1 MALSGSI
8 NLTYTAEQ
16 IIEYALRKINSLALG
31 QSVSAELAD
40 AALME
45 LEVLLKE
52 WMKHPGI
59 WRRKE
64 GYVSLVNATA
74 SYSLSPRPYRVFAVR
89 YRNTSSLDRPLNELT
104 KDEYYELPDK
114 ASAGV
119 PTSWFFDPQQST
131 SDLYVWPV
139 QATVT
144 TETFRVSYQRVLD
157 DVDALTNNIDITQE
171 HFSTVAY
178 NLAARLADN
187 QGKNGPHI
195 DRVVGRAQAL
205 FQEMLDADRPEVI
218 RFVPD
223 RRYRYG

>member
-8 NLTYTAEQ
+8 NLSYTAEQ
-16 IIEYALRKINSLALG
+16 FIEFALRKINSLALG
-31 QSVSAELAD
+31 NSPSAEEAD

-45 LEVLLKE
+45 LEVMLKE
-52 WMKHPGI
+52 WQKYPGI

-64 GYVSLVNATA
+64 GYVSLVDATA
-74 SYSLSPRPYRVFAVR
+74 SYTLTPRPYRIFAVR
-89 YRNTSSLDRPLNELT
+89 YRNTSSLDRPLIELT

-119 PTSWFFDPQQST
+119 PTSWFFDPQQAT

-139 QATVT
+139 LADAT

-157 DVDALTNNIDITQE
+157 DIDALTNNVDITQE
-171 HFSTVAY
+171 HFSTVGY

-187 QGKNGPHI
+187 KGKTGPHI
-195 DRVVGRAQAL
+195 DRTIARAQQL
-205 FQEMLDADRPEVI
+205 FDEMIDADRPEFV
-218 RFVPD
+218 RFIPE
-223 RRYRYG
+223 RRYG